1 MDVFYNEFSTPQFF
15 IKYNPQLPDLLS
27 LAEVDGEL
35 HPLVYMIINTQMKTL
50 LHSSGQKILD
60 TTFSNEQVACILEW
74 VSYPTLY
81 FNPDTNFLSKYL
93 CDEVKIVFLFAYD
106 QLDAKT
112 EKEKTNYLKTLLNP
126 QSKWRKKVMV
136 NSMPL

>member
-50 LHSSGQKILD
+50 LHSSGQKNLRYDIFKRTSCMYIGMGIISD
-60 TTFSNEQVACILEW
+60 TIF
-74 VSYPTLY
+74 
-81 FNPDTNFLSKYL
+81 
-93 CDEVKIVFLFAYD
+93 
-106 QLDAKT
+106 
-112 EKEKTNYLKTLLNP
+112 
-126 QSKWRKKVMV
+126 
-136 NSMPL
+136 